1 MTDSS
6 QTWPSPEYEN
16 DQVNA
21 ISGVTE
27 FTNDVYV
34 YGKLYADVFGS
45 TTGDNSNIDLGGSD
59 LSVKNLFVSGVS
71 TFYGP
76 VNMDYLTVYQRFN
89 VGASGTVFTAI
100 STSTDYTTGNR
111 VGIGTTQ
118 PVTFFQVGVADT
130 SFVVTND
137 GLVGIGTTQPDAK
150 FQVGDNYFTITDNG
164 SVGIG
169 TTQPAVDFESK
180 GTNWL
185 GNKCLTVRVDPCRVG
200 IGTTLPDAKF
210 QVGYRE
216 KSIVFAS
223 DPITGV
229 TSVGI
234 GTTQPYSRV
243 QVGAG
248 DESVVISDDGVVGIG
263 STDPGNIPGYSSGDG
278 KLRLNVDGTIKIDRN
293 IIDSANSAG
302 VNGYYLNRD
311 GNGIRWV
318 QASPISLDG
327 MYVQDEGVDLPTNGT
342 AQLFQW
348 LNFTQINSL
357 GLGVDTLLPIP
368 DPANPTAIAKIQ
380 TQDLWGHTNSDN
392 TSPIY
397 RMTQVGIKNSSP
409 SYDLDITG
417 TLHAT
422 DNVQFDS
429 QLTVDGNTLL
439 KGTLTVNQA
448 TDLDATLNVDGA
460 TTLNSTL
467 DVDGATTLNSTL
479 DVDGAT
485 TLNDTLDVDGATTLN
500 NTLDVDGLTTFNDT
514 TDATSPN
521 NASVQ
526 IDGGLGIVKK
536 LYVGNDTIIE
546 GTTESTDKDSGALI
560 VDGGA
565 GIEKNVNIGGAL
577 KVDSTTVSTDCTTG
591 SGIFAGGVGIQ
602 GDLNVCGDEHIFGTT
617 ESTDKDTGALV
628 VEGGV
633 GIEKKLNVGGVAKVW
648 DQTDASDKDTGA
660 LIVEGGVGIEKKLFV
675 GDDAKILGTTESS
688 DKDTGALVVEGGVG
702 IEKKLFVGDDA
713 KILGTTESTDKD
725 TGALVVEGGVGIE
738 KKLNVGDDAK
748 IFGTTES
755 TDKDTGAL
763 IVEGG
768 VGIEKKLNVGDD
780 AKIWGDTQSDDK
792 DTGALVVEGGVGIEK
807 NLNVGQN
814 TKLEGTLE
822 LENQIIDYFNNNGVG
837 ICKTDYRLSSFNDG
851 VGAGVSWRPSG
862 VQTKRTI
869 WVTKNG
875 CDTNSG
881 LLEGDAK
888 HTVGA
893 AAAIAQEGDTIKV
906 RSGIYVENNPIGLRT
921 DVAVSGEDLRLVT
934 LIPKNT
940 NKDFFHVRRG
950 CLVENLSFSGE
961 TLATTHVG
969 CGAVAFPPTLA
980 SVNAGTDFQAVDGYT
995 SLGPANE
1002 GSTGRYK
1009 SPYVRNCTN
1018 FMTASVGMK
1027 INGDHCDANFSGTN
1041 NLGQDIKSMVCD
1053 SFTQY
1058 NESGI
1063 GVSLTNN
1070 AYAQLV
1076 SIFTIGCDKGIY
1088 CDTGGQCDLTNSN
1101 SSFGNYGL
1109 YSNGYGSVEFDGTM
1123 KTTSSAESDVFEVN
1137 NVRDFNTPRQPRTPF
1152 DGQGVYFHINLT
1164 DFEETPATGTI
1175 SQPLQLVRSLK
1186 ITNGGNPGEY
1196 SSSAPPIITVDQEP
1210 LGPEGILP
1218 EFSPN
1223 VSAAGT
1229 ITSIDVINSGRNYLP
1244 STGTGPTQNITVS
1257 IPGSATADV
1266 DTDPILYTV
1275 SEATSHDNVGLST
1288 ITMNE
1293 FIPYEV
1299 KIGTKVELVRLSRI
1313 ITSSHSFEYIGAGV
1327 DLNTANPFQGG
1338 KPIPEQEVVAING
1351 GQCPF
1356 TSTDQKGNFR
1366 IGDGLTIDQTTSTIR
1381 GRDFNRAIQ
1390 AQLTPLILALR

>member
-45 TTGDNSNIDLGGSD
+45 TTGDSSNIDLGGSD
-59 LSVKNLFVSGVS
+59 LSLKNLFVSGVS

-150 FQVGDNYFTITDNG
+150 FQVGDNYFTITENG
-164 SVGIG
+164 NVGIG
-169 TTQPAVDFESK
+169 TTRPAVDFESK

-210 QVGYRE
+210 QVGFRE

-223 DPITGV
+223 DSITGV

-243 QVGAG
+243 QVGTG
-248 DESVVISDDGVVGIG
+248 NESVVVSDDGVVGIG
-263 STDPGNIPGYSSGDG
+263 STDPGNIPGYGSGDG
-278 KLRLNVDGTIKIDRN
+278 KIRLNVEGTVKIDRN
-293 IIDSANSAG
+293 IIDSADSPGA
-302 VNGYYLNRD
+302 NGYYLARD
-311 GNGIRWV
+311 GNGIRWQ
-318 QASPISLDG
+318 QASPVSLDG
-327 MYVQDEGVDLPTNGT
+327 MYVQDEHVDLPLGGT

-348 LNFTQINSL
+348 LNFVQTNSL
-357 GLGVDTLLPIP
+357 GLGTDTIIPIP
-368 DPANPTAIAKIQ
+368 DPNNPTAIARIQ
-380 TQDLWGHTNSDN
+380 SQDLWGYTNSAND
-392 TSPIY
+392 SPIY
-397 RMTQVGIKNSSP
+397 RDTKVGIKNSTP
-409 SYDLDITG
+409 DRDLDIDG
-417 TLHAT
+417 TLRAT
-422 DNVQFDS
+422 QDVDFDA
-429 QLTVDGNTLL
+429 
-439 KGTLTVNQA
+439 K
-448 TDLDATLNVDGA
+448 LDVDGA
-460 TTLNSTL
+460 TTLNLTLDVDGATTLNDIL

-479 DVDGAT
+479 DVDGLA
-485 TLNDTLDVDGATTLN
+485 
-500 NTLDVDGLTTFNDT
+500 TFNDA
-514 TDATSPN
+514 TDATSTL

-526 IDGGLGIVKK
+526 IDGGVGIVKK
-536 LYVGNDTIIE
+536 LYVGDDTKIL
-546 GTTESTDKDSGALI
+546 GQTESD
-560 VDGGA
+560 
-565 GIEKNVNIGGAL
+565 N
-577 KVDSTTVSTDCTTG
+577 
-591 SGIFAGGVGIQ
+591 
-602 GDLNVCGDEHIFGTT
+602 
-617 ESTDKDTGALV
+617 KDTGALV

-633 GIEKKLNVGGVAKVW
+633 GIEKKLNVGGITKVW
-648 DQTDASDKDTGA
+648 DQTDATNKDTGA

-675 GDDAKILGTTESS
+675 GSDTDATN
-688 DKDTGALVVEGGVG
+688 KDTGALVVEGGVG

-713 KILGTTESTDKD
+713 KILGQTESDDKDTGALVVEGGVGIEKKLNVGDDAKIWGDTESDDKD

-748 IFGTTES
+748 IFG
-755 TDKDTGAL
+755 
-763 IVEGG
+763 I
-768 VGIEKKLNVGDD
+768 
-780 AKIWGDTQSDDK
+780 TQSADK
-792 DTGALVVEGGVGIEK
+792 DTGALVVDGGVGIEK
-807 NLNVGQN
+807 NLNVGEN
-814 TKLEGTLE
+814 TKLIGTLE
-822 LENQIIDYFNNNGVG
+822 LESKIIDYFNNNGVG
-837 ICKTDYRLSSFNDG
+837 ICKTDYRLSSFDVGG

-893 AAAIAQEGDTIKV
+893 AAAIAQEGDTIKI
-906 RSGIYVENNPIGLRT
+906 RSGIYVEENPIGLRT
-921 DVAVSGEDLRLVT
+921 DVAISGEDLRLVT

-940 NKDFFHVRRG
+940 DKDFIHVRRG
-950 CLVENLSFSGE
+950 CLVENLSFAGE

-969 CGAVAFPPTLA
+969 CAAVAFPPTLA
-980 SVNAGTDFQAVDGYT
+980 SINAGTDFQAVNGYT
-995 SLGPANE
+995 PVGPANE
-1002 GSTGRYK
+1002 GAAGRWK
-1009 SPYVRNCTN
+1009 SPYIRNCTN

-1027 INGDHCDANFSGTN
+1027 INGDHADANFSGTN

-1101 SSFGNYGL
+1101 SSFGNFGL
-1109 YSNGYGSVEFDGTM
+1109 FSNGYGSVEFDGTM
-1123 KTTSSAESDVFEVN
+1123 KTTSSAESDIFEVN
-1137 NVRDFNTPRQPRTPF
+1137 TVRDFNTPRQFRTPF
-1152 DGQGVYFHINLT
+1152 DGQGVYFHINLS
-1164 DFEETPATGTI
+1164 DFQDTPASGTI

-1196 SSSAPPIITVDQEP
+1196 SSSAPPIISVDQEP

-1244 STGTGPTQNITVS
+1244 STGTGPLQNITVS
-1257 IPGSATADV
+1257 IPGSATATV

-1275 SEATSHDNVGLST
+1275 SESTSHDNVGLCT

-1293 FIPYEV
+1293 FIPYEI
-1299 KIGTKVELVRLSRI
+1299 KIGTKVEMVRLSRI

-1338 KPIPEQEVVAING
+1338 KPIPENEVVAING

>member
-1 MTDSS
+1 MTDTSE
-6 QTWPSPEYEN
+6 TWPSPEYEN
-16 DQVNA
+16 DKVNA

-45 TTGDNSNIDLGGSD
+45 TTGDANLDLSGSD
-59 LSVKNLFVSGVS
+59 LSINNLLVSGVS

-76 VNMDYLTVYQRFN
+76 VDMDYLTVYQRFN

-100 STSTDYTTGNR
+100 STSTEYTTGNR

-130 SFVVTND
+130 SFIVTKD
-137 GLVGIGTTQPDAK
+137 GLVGIGTTQPDGK
-150 FQVGDNYFTITDNG
+150 FQVGDNYFTITDKG
-164 SVGIG
+164 GIGIG
-169 TTQPAVDFESK
+169 TTQPDGKFQIGDE
-180 GTNWL
+180 
-185 GNKCLTVRVDPCRVG
+185 CLTVRIDPCRVG

-216 KSIVFAS
+216 KSIAFAS

-234 GTTQPYSRV
+234 GTTQPYQRL
-243 QVGAG
+243 QVGER
-248 DESVVISDDGVVGIG
+248 DDSFVVTETGIVGIG
-263 STDPGNIPGYSSGDG
+263 STDPGNIPGYSSSEGE
-278 KLRLNVDGTIKIDRN
+278 LRLNVEGTVKIDRN
-293 IIDSANSAG
+293 IIDSADSIGA
-302 VNGYYLNRD
+302 NGYYLNRD
-311 GNGIRWV
+311 GRGIRWV

-327 MYVQDEGVDLPTNGT
+327 MYVQDEGVDLPTGGT

-348 LNFTQINSL
+348 LNFTQINSQGTGIDNL
-357 GLGVDTLLPIP
+357 IPIP

-380 TQDLWGHTNSDN
+380 TQDFWGYTGSD
-392 TSPIY
+392 IY
-397 RMTQVGIKNSSP
+397 RMTKVGIKNSSP

-422 DNVQFDS
+422 QDVQFDA

-448 TDLDATLNVDGA
+448 TDLDSTLNVDGA

-467 DVDGATTLNSTL
+467 DVDGGTTLNS
-479 DVDGAT
+479 
-485 TLNDTLDVDGATTLN
+485 TLDVDGATTLN
-500 NTLDVDGLTTFNDT
+500 NTLDVDGQATFNDGTDSSSPT
-514 TDATSPN
+514 TG
-521 NASVQ
+521 SVQ

-536 LYVGNDTIIE
+536 LYVGNDATIQ
-546 GTTESTDKDSGALI
+546 GTTEST
-560 VDGGA
+560 
-565 GIEKNVNIGGAL
+565 
-577 KVDSTTVSTDCTTG
+577 T
-591 SGIFAGGVGIQ
+591 
-602 GDLNVCGDEHIFGTT
+602 
-617 ESTDKDTGALV
+617 
-628 VEGGV
+628 
-633 GIEKKLNVGGVAKVW
+633 
-648 DQTDASDKDTGA
+648 
-660 LIVEGGVGIEKKLFV
+660 
-675 GDDAKILGTTESS
+675 
-688 DKDTGALVVEGGVG
+688 
-702 IEKKLFVGDDA
+702 
-713 KILGTTESTDKD
+713 
-725 TGALVVEGGVGIE
+725 
-738 KKLNVGDDAK
+738 
-748 IFGTTES
+748 
-755 TDKDTGAL
+755 KDTGAL

-780 AKIWGDTQSDDK
+780 AKIWGNTESDDKDTGALVVDGGVGIEKKLNVGDDAKIWGNTQSDDK
-792 DTGALVVEGGVGIEK
+792 DTGALVVEGGVGIER
-807 NLNVGQN
+807 NLNVGEN
-814 TKLEGTLE
+814 TKLIGTLE
-822 LENQIIDYFNNNGVG
+822 LENHIIDYFNNNGVG
-837 ICKTDYRLSSFNDG
+837 ICKTDYRLSSFNVGG

-888 HTVGA
+888 HTIGA
-893 AAAIAQEGDTIKV
+893 AAEIAQEGDTIKV
-906 RSGIYVENNPIGLRT
+906 RSGIYVEDNPIGLRN

-969 CGAVAFPPTLA
+969 CGAVAFPPTQA
-980 SVNAGTDFQAVDGYT
+980 SINAGTDFQAVNGYT
-995 SLGPANE
+995 SVGPANE
-1002 GSTGRYK
+1002 GASGRWK

-1027 INGDHCDANFSGTN
+1027 INGDHANANFSGTN

-1101 SSFGNYGL
+1101 SSFGNFGL
-1109 YSNGYGSVEFDGTM
+1109 FSNGYGSVEFDGVM
-1123 KTTSSAESDVFEVN
+1123 QTTSIAESDVFEVT
-1137 NVRDFNTPRQPRTPF
+1137 NVRDFNSPRQFRTPF
-1152 DGQGVYFHINLT
+1152 DGQGVYFHLDMN
-1164 DFEETPATGTI
+1164 DFEDTPATATI
-1175 SQPLQLVRSLK
+1175 TQPLQLVRSLK
-1186 ITNGGNPGEY
+1186 ITNGGNTGEY
-1196 SSSAPPIITVDQEP
+1196 SASAPPIITVDQGP

-1244 STGTGPTQNITVS
+1244 TQNITIT

-1275 SEATSHDNVGLST
+1275 SEATGHDNVGFT
-1288 ITMNE
+1288 AITMNE

-1299 KIGTKVELVRLSRI
+1299 KAGTKVELVRLSRI

-1338 KPIPEQEVVAING
+1338 KPIPENEVVAING